1 MNHGQERNRT
11 ASRQAEEAG
20 KLLVV
25 LSGVFVGGG
34 EWFRREPLPA
44 SQQR

>member
-1 MNHGQERNRT
+1 MTHGQERDRT
-11 ASRQAEEAG
+11 ASRQAKEAG
-20 KLLVV
+20 KVLVV

-44 SQQR
+44 SQQQ